1 VTTSTKAAPPLKLAQ
16 IDTLA
21 GRYADARAALAGT
34 VSGLNDE
41 IEEVKRKYIG
51 RIKVQVARAKDCAS
65 SLQAAIEEAPEH
77 FTKPRTITM
86 HGIKVGFRKGEGKL
100 SFDDVDKVVALIE
113 KHLPELAETL
123 IVSTKKPVK
132 DALLNLSVEQLKKI
146 GCKVTGTG
154 DQVVIKDTT
163 SDVDKLV
170 AALLA
175 EDEEVEA

>member
-1 VTTSTKAAPPLKLAQ
+1 MTTSTKAAPPLKLAQ

-21 GRYADARAALAGT
+21 RRHADARAALAAT
-34 VSGLNDE
+34 VSGMNDE
-41 IEEVKRKYIG
+41 IDDVKRKYIG
-51 RIKVQVARAKDCAS
+51 RIKVQVARAKECTAE
-65 SLQAAIEEAPEH
+65 LQAAIEEAPEH
-77 FTKPRTITM
+77 FTKPRTIIM
-86 HGIKVGFRKGEGKL
+86 HGVKVGFQKGKGKIA
-100 SFDDVDKVVALIE
+100 FDDVDKVVALIE

-123 IVSTKKPVK
+123 VITTKKPVK